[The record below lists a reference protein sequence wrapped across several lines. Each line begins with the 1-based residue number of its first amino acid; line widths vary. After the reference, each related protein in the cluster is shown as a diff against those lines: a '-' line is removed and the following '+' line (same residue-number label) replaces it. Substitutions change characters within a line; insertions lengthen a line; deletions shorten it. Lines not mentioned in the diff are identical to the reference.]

1 MNERT
6 RDAKADLTFGFKG
19 GSIKGSW
26 NHRSL
31 TYRQNSVGVEF
42 DNALHPELQVPVFN
56 NRLQYDDEVGT
67 VAADLWPDQEK
78 STGRLDFNLTNVGGF
93 AINVAG
99 IYQDSKNDYTGYR
112 STYKG
117 GLLKATR
124 ALGKKA
130 RFRWGLKGY
139 SLDNDSVWVDVN
151 DRVSIAGAHAGQ
163 TYEDVYGVNFD
174 HWRNSA
180 LNRDVLES
188 NLEFSYRV
196 SKAVGTFRL
205 KWDYKSTDR
214 EYYQVTPN
222 SGETTRNVLGLYWR
236 ARPAKSFKLMAH
248 YKHAEID
255 NPFMLVDGACST
267 LVSQSYPNPWSPE
280 TPQYQDFQG
289 ARIAETTASPSSFDE
304 AKIGFTWMIGSTTTL
319 SANYKWWDG
328 SNTDGDLTQW
338 DRSNQIASVTLW
350 SAPSSGWSWHLGY
363 AYMDST
369 LNAPLCIPVFDG

>member
-1 MNERT
+1 MT
-6 RDAKADLTFGFKG
+6 SYGFKG
-19 GSIKGSW
+19 GIKEFW

-31 TYRQNSVGVEF
+31 TYRQNRWASSSTTP
-42 DNALHPELQVPVFN
+42 LHPELQTPVFN
-56 NRLQYDDEVGT
+56 NHRLQYDDEVEI
-67 VAADLWPDQEK
+67 VQADVPQPDQEK
-78 STGRLDFNLTNVGGF
+78 STWPSRFQPDEPRRLRPQRRRHLPGLQEQLHRLPFHLQGWFAPSHTRPGQEGRTPL
-93 AINVAG
+93 
-99 IYQDSKNDYTGYR
+99 
-112 STYKG
+112 
-117 GLLKATR
+117 
-124 ALGKKA
+124 
-130 RFRWGLKGY
+130 WGLKGY

-151 DRVSIAGAHAGQ
+151 DQVSIAGPHASQ
-163 TYEDVYGVNFD
+163 TYEDVFGVNFD

-196 SKAVGTFRL
+196 SKTVKDLLLQVGLQEHRPRVL
-205 KWDYKSTDR
+205 PGD
-214 EYYQVTPN
+214 
-222 SGETTRNVLGLYWR
+222 SGFGRDHPQRAQSLLAGQTRQELQ
-236 ARPAKSFKLMAH
+236 AH
-248 YKHAEID
+248 GALHAEID
-255 NPFMLVDGACST
+255 NPYMLVDGAYPT
-267 LVSQSYPNPWSPE
+267 LVSPSYANPWSPE
-280 TPQYQDFQG
+280 TPQYDEFQD